1 MRRYSSLWH
10 DDDDQALKRNKLAYM
25 VYSKY
30 VCSRKCL
37 KVLHRVATETIG
49 TSHSGACHYHSVVA
63 ARDRHMMMPAKSKPT

>member
-25 VYSKY
+25 VCSMYVAGSVSKY
-30 VCSRKCL
+30 I
-37 KVLHRVATETIG
+37 LHRVATETIG

-63 ARDRHMMMPAKSKPT
+63 ATRHMMMPAKSKPT